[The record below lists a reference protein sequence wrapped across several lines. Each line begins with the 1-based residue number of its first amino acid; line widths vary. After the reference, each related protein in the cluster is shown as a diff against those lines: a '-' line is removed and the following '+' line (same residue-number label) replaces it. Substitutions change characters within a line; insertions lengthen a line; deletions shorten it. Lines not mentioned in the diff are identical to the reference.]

1 MLLSL
6 LLVFFGV
13 VVLISSTF
21 FSCEFDFSTI
31 KFLCNIQFNKTLVLF
46 ERFVLLF
53 GVGLA
58 FILSN
63 GRCGRGPGWTSF
75 LLVYLFICEFFYQFH
90 LVVF

>member
-31 KFLCNIQFNKTLVLF
+31 KFLCNIQFNKSVVLF
-46 ERFVLLF
+46 ESYVLLF

-75 LLVYLFICEFFYQFH
+75 LLVYCLFVSFSISFT
-90 LVVF
+90 